1 MNFTNSTVGII
12 EKARAI
18 ATIYST
24 KEIVSNSNA
33 AANAGI
39 KMTVEVKINDKI
51 IAAYKYLL

>member
-51 IAAYKYLL
+51 IAAYK